1 LAAQSLK
8 RLLQFRVGGFV
19 LLLLTDLT
27 LHLLLLNHLVHC
39 RALSIVLS
47 NNPTTLIN
55 IFSAASKALAPQL
68 HRGGGTQLA
77 VGRKGVENISVENV
91 LKLLLDSVTQMIF
104 VQPVIKAK
112 NSFQWSRSMGR
123 KKKNIAGDQGTK
135 HVTKYI

>member
-1 LAAQSLK
+1 M
-8 RLLQFRVGGFV
+8 

-91 LKLLLDSVTQMIF
+91 LKLLLDSVTH

-123 KKKNIAGDQGTK
+123 KKKILPGDQGTK
-135 HVTKYI
+135 HVTKYILCRLR